1 MSKLP
6 KLQMDMTMN
15 KKLLALAISGAVF
28 GTQAVAVELYNE
40 DGTTFEVGGHV
51 SVNVNGS
58 EKEDASVGTNSPR
71 INFNATQDLGN
82 GFTVDAKGEWQLNYL
97 DGGDDTFATR
107 LGYVGLTHDDF
118 GRAVVGTQWAPY
130 YDVASV
136 TDMPIAYANDFLY
149 DNHGALGTGRADK
162 MVSYRNAIQLGD
174 AGEFSFGLGWQG
186 DNTVTTDVYDDTD
199 PTDIVHSRVTVDYGD
214 RVQATLGYSIAGVKL
229 GYAFSTGDYTELGK
243 SSTAESHL
251 VSAAYGT
258 YGSGL
263 YLAGIYASNEN
274 MNAGLEE
281 STAYELLAA
290 YGLSNSLNLSV
301 NYETVEGEATK
312 GAATETSREEL
323 ALQAEYNF
331 TKNIVGYTAY
341 QFDLKSETGYESDDK
356 WTIGARYYL

>member
-1 MSKLP
+1 
-6 KLQMDMTMN
+6 MN
-15 KKLLALAISGAVF
+15 KKLLALAVSGAVF

-40 DGTTFEVGGHV
+40 DGTTFDIGGHV

-58 EKEDASVGTNSPR
+58 EKEDASVGSNSPR

-82 GFTVDAKGEWQLNYL
+82 GFTVDAKGEWAINMLE
-97 DGGDDTFATR
+97 GADDTFTTR
-107 LGYVGLTHDDF
+107 LGYVGLTHDEF
-118 GRAVVGTQWAPY
+118 GRVVVGTQWAPY
-130 YDVASV
+130 YDVANV

-162 MVSYRNAIQLGD
+162 MVSYRNAFQFGD

-199 PTDIVHSRVTVDYGD
+199 PSDIVHSRVKVNYGD

-229 GYAFSTGDYTELGK
+229 GYAFNTGDYTDSGK
-243 SSTAESHL
+243 SNTAESHL
-251 VSAAYGT
+251 VSVAYGT
-258 YGSGL
+258 YGTGL

-274 MNAGLEE
+274 MNAGLAKGTTLEE

-301 NYETVEGEATK
+301 NYEVVEGELTK
-312 GAATETSREEL
+312 GAATETAREEL

-331 TKNIVGYTAY
+331 TSNVVGYVAY
-341 QFDLKSETGYESDDK
+341 QFDLNSESAHTSDDA